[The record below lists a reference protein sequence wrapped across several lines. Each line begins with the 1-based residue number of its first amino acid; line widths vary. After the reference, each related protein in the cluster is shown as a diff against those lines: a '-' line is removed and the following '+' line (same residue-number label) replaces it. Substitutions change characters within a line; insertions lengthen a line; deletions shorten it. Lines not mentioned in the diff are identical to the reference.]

1 MEIYLIGLSAT
12 FAILYL
18 KTYIQEKAKIDALKL
33 ENKKLID
40 QTEKIKSKYSKELE
54 ELKKEHQ
61 LDIAKRKYKYES
73 KRDQYVSFFQLLDQ
87 FTKDNSIKV
96 NERLTP
102 LIGEFST
109 NYLNAP
115 DQEAQTTAITKF
127 STEIQKFTFEG
138 SQDLMKI
145 KQQTNTIRMTASDK
159 VIKKLDMLNLAFEK
173 TIEQSNKTMNDLPTL
188 MLHNDQQNMQE
199 NQIKLEECGK
209 LVKKYNDELIALM
222 RQELDEI

>member
-1 MEIYLIGLSAT
+1 MEIYLIGVIMALSA
-12 FAILYL
+12 LYI
-18 KTYIQEKAKIDALKL
+18 KTYIQEKAKIDALKS
-33 ENKKLID
+33 ENKKLIG
-40 QTEKIKSKYSKELE
+40 QAEKIKSKYSKELE

-61 LDIAKRKYKYES
+61 LDITKRKYKYES

-102 LIGEFST
+102 LLEEFLT

-115 DQEAQTTAITKF
+115 DQETQTKAITKF

-159 VIKKLDMLNLAFEK
+159 VIKKLDMLSLAFEN
-173 TIEQSNKTMNDLPTL
+173 TIEDSNKTMNDLPML
-188 MLHNDQQNMQE
+188 MLHNDQQKMQE
-199 NQIKLEECGK
+199 NQSKLEESGK